1 MAFPFPP
8 NNMQPIPNSPFYFPE
23 SSYLYGPSGPLIVGS
38 GFSINNITGTI
49 SVSGGGSGAPT
60 ILAGTGISVVSGVGT
75 VTIANTGILS
85 VTAGAGISVSVS
97 AGNLN
102 IVNTAPAPGVTGTVT
117 QVNSGTGLTGGPIT
131 NTGTLSLAPV
141 GSISPGTYTNAT
153 VTVDTYGRVTSAS
166 PGSGLGSLI
175 QATAPLSVNASL
187 PQTIAISNAS
197 TASSGVVQLNTST
210 NSTSTT
216 QAATPS
222 AVKTAFDL
230 ATTAAANSAT
240 ALSAASSAASAAASA
255 QTTANTANATATTA
269 LANAGTAQATANTA
283 IANAIAAQATANA
296 AVPRSSF
303 SLKGQLLAGTGS
315 STYVTLNP
323 GINGQT
329 LVACSACS
337 SGLTWVSQP
346 VAAGTVISVATG
358 PGLLGGPITTSGT
371 ISLAPSGVIANTY
384 TYANVSVDAYGRVTA
399 AGNGVPPIPC
409 ACITAKGTLITGA
422 APGVPVALPVG
433 ANGRVLTACSLCP
446 EGLTWVPNTASA
458 IPCSCITAKGA
469 LISGTAPGAVSSL
482 SVGVNGYV
490 LTADSTCTSGLK
502 WAVAAS
508 PISAATPTVE
518 GSVFAYTD
526 GVANFGTAL
535 GYDALNTTV
544 TGPGNVALGTSTG
557 CSLTTGQLN
566 TFVGSGAGCDTTTGN
581 NNIAIGAQSLFAHT
595 TGTGNIALGN
605 VAGLNLTTESNNVF
619 LGPYAGQASC
629 DNNVYLAA
637 GDGTLR
643 MRVNECGAYDFGGLS
658 YGTTGQVLTSG
669 GPTLTPTWTT
679 VAVSG
684 GTVTSI
690 TAGTGLNGGTIT
702 TSGTINLA
710 NTAVSAGAYTYG
722 SFTVDAQGRLTSAA
736 SGTAPVTS
744 ITAGTGLSGGTITT
758 TGTIAL
764 TNTAVTPG
772 TYNFATLTVDQQGRL
787 TAASTGT
794 LCSGTVTSVA
804 TGTGLTG
811 GPISTTG
818 TIALD
823 NTAVTAGSYT
833 YGSFTV
839 DAQGRL
845 TAASSG
851 TSLVTSI
858 TAGTGLSGGTI
869 TSTGTIAL
877 DNTAVTAGSYT
888 NASITVDVQG
898 RLTAA
903 SSGLAPLTALTGT
916 APIAVTAGTTP
927 VVSIASSST
936 AAPGAVQLYNNTD
949 STSTTLALTAAQ
961 GKNLQD
967 QITALA
973 VNPSITLAGTVDAG
987 SGGLV
992 ASVTSAGT
1000 IAGYTV
1006 GSVLPAAS
1014 VTTNNTYVIVTT
1026 PGTMTPPGGSPT
1038 AATRGDWFLVSETS
1052 PGVYAWTFLNVG
1064 FDVSYATTGSS
1075 GVVCLS
1081 TNALA
1086 QAGVDTLTALTPAA
1100 AASAYIPKT
1109 CVTAK
1114 GTLITGTAAS
1124 TPTALPLGLNT
1135 QYLQVNTACPT
1146 GLEWVTGMGDTPVG
1160 SVQHFAMN
1168 SAPVGWLVADGSAVS
1183 RTLYSDLFG
1192 KIGTIY
1198 GIGDN
1203 STTFNLP
1210 DMRGMFARGWDAA
1223 GGTARNC
1230 DTGRVFG
1237 STQQDALESHVHN
1250 LTLYCAAYG
1259 SGTGRAGLFPP
1270 AGGATSCS
1278 GFVEST
1284 GGIETRPMNV
1294 AMLPCIKWQVTTA
1307 PTSCGIPC
1315 SCITA
1320 KGTIITGDAPD
1331 NPVSLPVGIDGQALV
1346 ACAAAASGLC
1356 WAAVSAPAIP
1366 CACVTGKGAL
1376 ITGTAASTP
1385 TALPLG
1391 LNTQYLQVNTA
1402 CPTGLEW
1409 VVGMGD
1415 TPVGSV
1421 QHFAMSSAPLGW
1433 LVADGSAVS
1442 RTLYSDLFGKIGTIY
1457 GIGDNSTTFNLP
1469 DMRGMFARGWDA
1481 AGGTARNCDTGRVF
1495 GSTQQDALES
1505 HVHNLTLYC
1514 AAYGSGTGRAGLFPP
1529 AGGATSCSGFV
1540 ESTGGIETRP
1550 MNVAMLPCIK
1560 WQVTTAPTSC
1570 GIPCSCITAKGTII
1584 TGDAPD
1590 NPVSLPVGID
1600 GQALVACAACPT
1612 GLFWTTPAVPVS
1624 PATPTV
1630 AGTVLGCTLAASTA
1644 IGCNALLGNT
1654 GAGNTAL
1661 GVSALTSAPTGNNN
1675 TAIGACA
1682 LTANTSG
1689 VNNTAIGSKALFVT
1703 TTGNFNV
1710 AIGRDAMVE
1719 NTTGCCNTVLG
1730 YCGACNLTTGSFN
1743 VAIGTSVQ
1751 VASGTGSCQLA
1762 IGFSA
1767 TDNWLT
1773 GDSNKNIQP
1782 GAGIKDC
1789 TASTGTAG
1797 QILSSTAT
1805 GIAWRSGSVQQT
1817 ASCTAAV
1824 TLSTEVTTRKLNN
1837 GDSLTVYNSNA
1848 AVPPV
1853 AITLTATAFSNYQT
1867 YPTQATATVFTLPP
1881 SGSVTL
1887 ILADS
1892 ATNTWYV
1899 ESYDTPEQV
1908 GTVAF
1913 KAYNPPGVVPTLAG
1927 TIGTTGFVAVQ
1938 MPVSGIVINPQSYY
1952 NDSTFRFQPL
1962 VAGYYRVVGRV
1973 WAVVTTTN
1981 RTGILKNGNEIV
1993 AQNLNT
1999 NNNAATEVSTVVYLN
2014 GSTDYIQLGTDWAPA
2029 GAFNNEAGANEFS
2042 ASLVNQTNT
2051 RVVGIEATARMEVT
2065 AGTLPNLV
2073 GAAEVIPGVNGV
2085 VMAES
2090 FDPQSWFDSTTG
2102 RFTPTIPGYYQVNTN
2117 VVSISSFANTYSGI
2131 FKNGILAGSVV
2142 QAQSGTGNGTTAN
2155 YSTVVFMNGT
2165 TDYLRLGAGTQ
2176 GGTGIA
2182 YNTGLNVTGMSIALV
2197 GANQAVPAVP
2207 MNWVL
2212 AGTNK
2217 SVGLG
2222 ATTTAPTPG
2231 TTSVDAVYYRQLN
2244 TREWEVS
2251 YIFSATG
2258 NWVNVGNGDYL
2269 FTLPNSLRFDTTLP
2283 FQPVFQGFVQ
2293 QAANVN
2299 IFYTLKGPCSG
2310 STSFSNSTNASFYN
2324 TPGVI
2329 IWDATRWRFMTTDQN
2344 NAALKAVSNAY
2355 WGGQPTTQWNMRF
2368 QFTSL

>member
-1 MAFPFPP
+1 MTFSPFNPS
-8 NNMQPIPNSPFYFPE
+8 NPIPNNPFYYPE
-23 SSYLYGPSGPLIVGS
+23 TSYLYGPSGPLIVGS

-49 SVSGGGSGAPT
+49 NVSGGGSGAPT

-102 IVNTAPAPGVTGTVT
+102 IVNTAPSPGVIGTVT

-131 NTGTLSLAPV
+131 STGTLSLAPV

-153 VTVDTYGRVTSAS
+153 VTVDIYGRVTSAS

-255 QTTANTANATATTA
+255 QTTANTANSTATTA
-269 LANAGTAQATANTA
+269 LANAGTAQTTANTA
-283 IANAIAAQATANA
+283 IANAITAQATANA
-296 AVPRSSF
+296 AIPRSSF

-315 STYVTLNP
+315 STYVSLNP

-409 ACITAKGTLITGA
+409 ACITAKGTLITGI

-433 ANGRVLTACSLCP
+433 ANGRVLTACSLCA
-446 EGLTWVPNTASA
+446 EGITWVTNTASA

-482 SVGVNGYV
+482 SVGVDGYV
-490 LTADSTCTSGLK
+490 LTADATCSSGLK

-581 NNIAIGAQSLFAHT
+581 NNIALGAQSLFAHT
-595 TGTGNIALGN
+595 TGAGNIAIGN
-605 VAGLNLTTESNNVF
+605 LAGLNLTTESNNVF
-619 LGPYAGQASC
+619 LGPYAGEAGC
-629 DNNVYLAA
+629 DNNIYISA

-643 MRVNECGAYDFGGLS
+643 MRVNADGAYDFGGLS

-669 GPTLTPTWTT
+669 GPTSTPTWTT

-690 TAGTGLNGGTIT
+690 TAGTGL
-702 TSGTINLA
+702 
-710 NTAVSAGAYTYG
+710 
-722 SFTVDAQGRLTSAA
+722 
-736 SGTAPVTS
+736 
-744 ITAGTGLSGGTITT
+744 SGGTITT
-758 TGTIAL
+758 TGTIDLA
-764 TNTAVTPG
+764 
-772 TYNFATLTVDQQGRL
+772 
-787 TAASTGT
+787 
-794 LCSGTVTSVA
+794 
-804 TGTGLTG
+804 
-811 GPISTTG
+811 
-818 TIALD
+818 
-823 NTAVTAGSYT
+823 
-833 YGSFTV
+833 
-839 DAQGRL
+839 
-845 TAASSG
+845 
-851 TSLVTSI
+851 
-858 TAGTGLSGGTI
+858 
-869 TSTGTIAL
+869 
-877 DNTAVTAGSYT
+877 NTAVTAGSYT

-936 AAPGAVQLYNNTD
+936 AAPGAVQLYDNTD

-992 ASVTSAGT
+992 ASVTSAGAT
-1000 IAGYTV
+1000 AGYTV
-1006 GSVLPAAS
+1006 GAILPAAS

-1146 GLEWVTGMGDTPVG
+1146 GLEWVVGMGDTPVG
-1160 SVQHFAMN
+1160 SVQYFAMN

-1192 KIGTIY
+1192 KIGTTY
-1198 GIGDN
+1198 GVGDG
-1203 STTFNLP
+1203 STTFSLP
-1210 DMRGMFARGWDAA
+1210 DLKGQFLRGWNNTAIGCDAS
-1223 GGTARNC
+1223 
-1230 DTGRVFG
+1230 RVFG

-1259 SGTGRAGLFPP
+1259 SGAAKAGLFPP
-1270 AGGATSCS
+1270 AGGAASCS

-1284 GGIETRPMNV
+1284 GGIETRPVNV

-1320 KGTIITGDAPD
+1320 KGTIITGDAPN
-1331 NPVSLPVGIDGQALV
+1331 NPVSLPVG
-1346 ACAAAASGLC
+1346 
-1356 WAAVSAPAIP
+1356 
-1366 CACVTGKGAL
+1366 T
-1376 ITGTAASTP
+1376 
-1385 TALPLG
+1385 
-1391 LNTQYLQVNTA
+1391 
-1402 CPTGLEW
+1402 
-1409 VVGMGD
+1409 
-1415 TPVGSV
+1415 
-1421 QHFAMSSAPLGW
+1421 
-1433 LVADGSAVS
+1433 
-1442 RTLYSDLFGKIGTIY
+1442 
-1457 GIGDNSTTFNLP
+1457 
-1469 DMRGMFARGWDA
+1469 
-1481 AGGTARNCDTGRVF
+1481 
-1495 GSTQQDALES
+1495 
-1505 HVHNLTLYC
+1505 
-1514 AAYGSGTGRAGLFPP
+1514 
-1529 AGGATSCSGFV
+1529 
-1540 ESTGGIETRP
+1540 
-1550 MNVAMLPCIK
+1550 
-1560 WQVTTAPTSC
+1560 
-1570 GIPCSCITAKGTII
+1570 
-1584 TGDAPD
+1584 
-1590 NPVSLPVGID
+1590 D

-1661 GVSALTSAPTGNNN
+1661 GVNALTSAPTGNNN

-1710 AIGRDAMVE
+1710 AIGRDAMVA

-1773 GDSNKNIQP
+1773 GDSSKNIQP
-1782 GAGIKDC
+1782 GAGIIDC
-1789 TASTGTAG
+1789 AASTGTAG

-1805 GIAWRSGSVQQT
+1805 GIAWRSGCVQQT

-1824 TLSTEVTTRKLNN
+1824 VLSSEITTRKLNN

-1853 AITLTATAFSNYQT
+1853 AITLTATLLQNYQS

-1881 SGSVTL
+1881 QGSVTL
-1887 ILADS
+1887 ILAD
-1892 ATNTWYV
+1892 AAANVWYI
-1899 ESYDTPEQV
+1899 ESYDTPAQV

-1913 KAYNPPGVVPTLAG
+1913 KAYNPEGVVPVLAG
-1927 TIGTTGFVAVQ
+1927 AIGSTGFVAVQ
-1938 MPVSGIVINPQSYY
+1938 MPVSGIVVNPQNYY
-1952 NDSTFRFQPL
+1952 NNSTFRFQPL

-1973 WAVVTTTN
+1973 WSVVTTTN
-1981 RTGILKNGNEIV
+1981 RTGIIKNGNEVV

-1999 NNNAATEVSTVVYLN
+1999 NNNASTEVSTVVYLN
-2014 GSTDYIQLGTDWAPA
+2014 GTTDYVQLGTDWNAS
-2029 GAFNNEAGANEFS
+2029 GAFNNQAGSNEFS
-2042 ASLVNQTNT
+2042 ASLINQTNT
-2051 RVVGIEATARMEVT
+2051 RVVGIDAAASMTVT
-2065 AGTLPNLV
+2065 AGTIPSNNSV
-2073 GAAEVIPGVNGV
+2073 IEVIPGVNGV
-2085 VMAES
+2085 TVSED

-2102 RFTPTIPGYYQVNTN
+2102 KFTPTIPGYYQVNAT
-2117 VVSISSFANTYSGI
+2117 VASLGSSRNLWGGFL
-2131 FKNGILAGSVV
+2131 KNGVVYGQAIATISGSVGDW
-2142 QAQSGTGNGTTAN
+2142 QSSV
-2155 YSTVVFMNGT
+2155 YSAVVFMNGS
-2165 TDYLRLGAGTQ
+2165 TDYLRLGASFQ
-2176 GGTGIA
+2176 GSTIGFATGNRLTHMDI
-2182 YNTGLNVTGMSIALV
+2182 SLV
-2197 GANQAVPAVP
+2197 GANVALPPTSIVGQTKSGVVA
-2207 MNWVL
+2207 
-2212 AGTNK
+2212 AGACVCMDNFAFSMAASGNRSFGFNTLSGTAFTTWANCGV
-2217 SVGLG
+2217 SGPNSYSG
-2222 ATTTAPTPG
+2222 ATVVQNFTVTTAF
-2231 TTSVDAVYYRQLN
+2231 Q
-2244 TREWEVS
+2244 
-2251 YIFSATG
+2251 
-2258 NWVNVGNGDYL
+2258 
-2269 FTLPNSLRFDTTLP
+2269 RFDGNYN
-2283 FQPVFQGFVQ
+2283 FGQH
-2293 QAANVN
+2293 
-2299 IFYTLKGPCSG
+2299 G
-2310 STSFSNSTNASFYN
+2310 STQSTTICVGSPPTAAYQVLGIVGAGFANN
-2324 TPGVI
+2324 I
-2329 IWDATRWRFMTTDQN
+2329 ICVTRI
-2344 NAALKAVSNAY
+2344 L
-2355 WGGQPTTQWNMRF
+2355 
-2368 QFTSL
+2368 